1 MGIQETPQWPLMS
14 IREVAARSGV
24 PASTL
29 RFYETRAIKSHR
41 NGSSHRHYSRA
52 VLRLIAFIVFA
63 QKIGYSLDEIAEQ
76 LVSLPRT
83 PRRATRTGSGCRAAG
98 SSASR
103 AGSRSCSACTSTS
116 TNASAA
122 AACR

>member
-1 MGIQETPQWPLMS
+1 MGIQETPQWPLLS

-29 RFYETRAIKSHR
+29 RFYETRGLIKSHR

-76 LVSLPRT
+76 LVS
-83 PRRATRTGSGCRAAG
+83 
-98 SSASR
+98 
-103 AGSRSCSACTSTS
+103 
-116 TNASAA
+116 
-122 AACR
+122 